1 VEKWFLILCVIFNE
15 LIIPIQD
22 LRKTVTAR
30 RFNDAWAF
38 LRKSYSQD
46 TPKKESHMLHS
57 FIRTALALALLPMA
71 FLAQAK
77 DTPQNLSPITLQMGK
92 HKIRAQVAK
101 TADQRTIGLMHRKTM
116 PVNEGMLFVFE
127 KSDTQCFWMKNT
139 LLPLSAAF
147 ILDNGEVVNM
157 EDMKP
162 QTLSPHCSQAPV
174 RYVLEMNQGWF
185 KKRGLEVGGRLEGL
199 PVLP

>member
-1 VEKWFLILCVIFNE
+1 
-15 LIIPIQD
+15 
-22 LRKTVTAR
+22 
-30 RFNDAWAF
+30 
-38 LRKSYSQD
+38 
-46 TPKKESHMLHS
+46 MLHS
-57 FIRTALALALLPMA
+57 FFRKALVTALLPVA
-71 FLAQAK
+71 CLAQAK
-77 DTPQNLSPITLQMGK
+77 DTPQNLTHITLQMGK
-92 HKIRAQVAK
+92 HKTRAQVAQ

-116 PVNEGMLFVFE
+116 PVNEGMLFIFD
-127 KSDTQCFWMKNT
+127 KPDTQCFWMKNT

-147 ILDNGEVVNM
+147 ILDNGEVVNV

-185 KKRGLEVGGRLEGL
+185 KKRGLEAGARLEGL